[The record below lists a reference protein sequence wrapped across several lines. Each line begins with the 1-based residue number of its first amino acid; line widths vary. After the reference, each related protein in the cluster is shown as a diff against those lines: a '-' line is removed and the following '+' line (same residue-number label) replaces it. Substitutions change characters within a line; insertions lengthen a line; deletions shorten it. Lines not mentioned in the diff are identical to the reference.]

1 MLRKRSPTIRWVNLI
16 WVYSVSVIRAGGQTV
31 NGVPSISHSS
41 IFNFHQTSQTFHLF
55 IIYVQHVSRSHQSEF
70 HRIHTGSNTLTVHIR
85 RVCILVLNIRSIFLT
100 LQISFNNSLTIDEVV
115 SQNTSPAGKSVLVC
129 PLLAFQA
136 GFFRL
141 QWVQQKTNYS
151 SHQAWFIGGTIMT
164 ADLTRIL
171 REVELSLH

>member
-1 MLRKRSPTIRWVNLI
+1 M
-16 WVYSVSVIRAGGQTV
+16 

-100 LQISFNNSLTIDEVV
+100 LQIAFNNSLTIDEVV
-115 SQNTSPAGKSVLVC
+115 SQNTSPAGKSVLVY

-141 QWVQQKTNYS
+141 Q
-151 SHQAWFIGGTIMT
+151 
-164 ADLTRIL
+164 
-171 REVELSLH
+171 